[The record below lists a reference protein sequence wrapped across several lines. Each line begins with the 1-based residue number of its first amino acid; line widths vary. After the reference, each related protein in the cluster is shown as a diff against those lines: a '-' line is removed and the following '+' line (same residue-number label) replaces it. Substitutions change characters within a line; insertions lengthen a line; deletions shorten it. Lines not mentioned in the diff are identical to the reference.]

1 MTTVT
6 VKIVTVMT
14 VTSVMMV
21 TVMMVALTIDIY
33 TCIYIGMSTFI
44 HGYIYTCIL
53 DLDFNIV
60 ILSITLRL

>member
-1 MTTVT
+1 
-6 VKIVTVMT
+6 
-14 VTSVMMV
+14 VTSVMMVTVMIV